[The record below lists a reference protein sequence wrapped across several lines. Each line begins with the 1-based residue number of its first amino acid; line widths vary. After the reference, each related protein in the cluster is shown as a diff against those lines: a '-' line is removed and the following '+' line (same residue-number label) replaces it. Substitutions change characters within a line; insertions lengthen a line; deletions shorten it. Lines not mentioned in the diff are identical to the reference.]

1 MGEVQ
6 NTVAGTGFRAVGMDI
21 DDADG
26 QILPVAIAGDIDG
39 EFRRAEI
46 DGLFRKRRGL
56 EGQRTAIV
64 AALIDKTGGVSG
76 VIAGKQTPAGE
87 WVEFPWEA
95 IGAL

>member
-1 MGEVQ
+1 V
-6 NTVAGTGFRAVGMDI
+6 RARYPD
-21 DDADG
+21 
-26 QILPVAIAGDIDG
+26 
-39 EFRRAEI
+39 
-46 DGLFRKRRGL
+46 
-56 EGQRTAIV
+56 AIV